1 MNNFIE
7 SARNIQ
13 KISLN
18 KKMMFLISLNQIEA
32 IHQICKA
39 ALECLEINLRTSM
52 FHTVINLTLL
62 ILELLNFRQYLN
74 KNLGQKI
81 LEVDEEIANNEQLDM
96 ILSKGDRSLS
106 VIDEISYK
114 NSNRLSEWKLKGRY
128 TY

>member
-1 MNNFIE
+1 M
-7 SARNIQ
+7 
-13 KISLN
+13 L
-18 KKMMFLISLNQIEA
+18 LISLNQIEA
-32 IHQICKA
+32 IHQIYKA

-62 ILELLNFRQYLN
+62 ILEILNFRQYLN

-81 LEVDEEIANNEQLDM
+81 LEVDEEISNNDQLDM

-114 NSNRLSEWKLKGRY
+114 HSNRLSEWKLKGRY
-128 TY
+128 TH